1 MKLRIP
7 RVLRRYSGG
16 AEEVDVSGATVA
28 EAFEDLFSRHP
39 DLRLRVLDD
48 GGRLF
53 PYLLVFRNDE
63 AAALET
69 EVGGADVLELVG
81 AAEGG

>member
-1 MKLRIP
+1 MLQ
-7 RVLRRYSGG
+7 RYSGG
-16 AEEVDVSGATVA
+16 FEEVDVSGATVA

-53 PYLLVFRNDE
+53 SYLLVFRNDE
-63 AAALET
+63 AASLDTA
-69 EVGGADVLELVG
+69 VGVADVLELVG